1 MAYIRLQSKQY
12 EIDENSKSFEWG
24 FGPTQYD
31 AMLEE
36 LSFSNEMGKLTEEE
50 SDQFYELLDT
60 KNKEEIEALWE
71 EKGLHSMIL
80 PGVSCYD
87 FEDEQDAAEELL
99 EYFKERKPEALNED
113 EYYVLIF
120 DGVDTN
126 CLGHNG
132 EDVVQ
137 WRHDIE
143 RVGIKEFFERYGLIV
158 K

>member
-12 EIDENSKSFEWG
+12 EINESSRSFEWG